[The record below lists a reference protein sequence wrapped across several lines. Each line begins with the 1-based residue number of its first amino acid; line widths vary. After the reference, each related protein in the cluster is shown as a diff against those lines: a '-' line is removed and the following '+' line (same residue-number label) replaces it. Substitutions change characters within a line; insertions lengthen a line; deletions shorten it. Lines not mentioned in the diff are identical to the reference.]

1 MSDVDVVRRA
11 PLDVVRRAPLE
22 RIIGLAGIAGTVLL
36 FTSVITGAPNEP
48 PLGAT
53 TAEAADFVKG
63 LDASWVPAVEAV
75 GDIAMMT
82 LLWFMVGLPLLLR
95 RYEGDIPLRST
106 VATLSAA
113 LVAAYVVLDASSE
126 AAVHRIADL
135 DQGQL
140 AYAYDVSTLGFTNV
154 WLPMGSFAFACGW
167 VVVSSG
173 AMPAWLGWW
182 GVVAGIALG
191 LSQFVWTVEAAWL
204 VPYAAFWLWLLTT
217 CAVLVRRAP
226 SAGC

>member
-11 PLDVVRRAPLE
+11 PLNVVRRAPLE

-36 FTSVITGAPNEP
+36 FTSVIAAAPNEP
-48 PLGAT
+48 PLDAT
-53 TAEAADFVKG
+53 TAEAANFVKG
-63 LDASWVPAVEAV
+63 LDASWVSPVEAV

-95 RYEGDIPLRST
+95 RYEGEVPVRST
-106 VATLSAA
+106 AATLSAA

-126 AAVHRIADL
+126 AAVHRVADL
-135 DQGQL
+135 DHGQL
-140 AYAYDVSTLGFTNV
+140 AYAYDISTLGFTNI
-154 WLPMGSFAFACGW
+154 WLPMGSFAVACGW
-167 VVVSSG
+167 VVVSTG
-173 AMPAWLGWW
+173 AMPTWLGWW

-191 LSQFVWTVEAAWL
+191 LAQFVWTVEAAWL

-217 CAVLVRRAP
+217 CVVLVRRTP
-226 SAGC
+226 SAGR